1 MNDLREEII
10 ARYRDRITTGE
21 RTKLSLLES
30 DRLIETFVEQLQ
42 GLTTQ
47 DEIKALCE
55 AEITL
60 LEEGYPKPTIGK
72 DRLRYYRA
80 AIKAA
85 MAEGKLPMTDET
97 SRRYTYVKRETGET
111 EEAHDHRSLD
121 FLKYDQATY
130 GEIAGHSAQ
139 RNNQKQDS
147 LKPVNPDVY
156 LAKAVEL
163 LRSDDPF
170 ELAVGIAATTG
181 RRFSEVIDKGT
192 IVATDHPNWVSFSG
206 QLKKKSEAN
215 SYMIPCLVP
224 AADVLAAIERFRNHS
239 RIVGVAGK
247 TTTQINNSLADSVK
261 RAVSRHF
268 EKTGIVPVLENEARV
283 TMHNLR
289 GVYAQIAVHFFC
301 TPAQGEA
308 RFMQERLGH
317 VISDE
322 EMKRSN
328 SSATQH
334 YFHYRLVDGNGKHIG
349 AKGVKLTT
357 GEPLPTLLEPTIKRP
372 IEGSPETLPE
382 LQPIEPSESP
392 IALVSLADQV
402 EALTLEIKRIWS
414 HVEKMNPLASTA
426 PTAHDTTFFTRE
438 IESLRSELVEM
449 QQERDQATAELE
461 QVKGEQ
467 ESLQQQLAQERQA
480 YQQRID
486 GLIELLKQSPSIAQP
501 ISSQPLETTP
511 MATEA
516 IVEPKPVSQPATLVQ
531 TAQPKPRRE
540 HVTKSGSADKRVEA
554 AMLAIMEWNR
564 QHEFDSDKFAITQSL
579 LQRTTG
585 SNMPAVKR
593 VVEAF
598 QNEIYEH
605 NSEYGLDA
613 DRHNYGKETGE
624 IKEWVETKL

>member
-1 MNDLREEII
+1 MTDIREEII

-80 AIKAA
+80 AIKTA

-97 SRRYTYVKRETGET
+97 SRRYTYIKRETGET

-130 GEIAGHSAQ
+130 GAIAGHSAE

-156 LAKAVEL
+156 LAKAAEL

-170 ELAVGIAATTG
+170 ELAVGIAAVTG

-192 IVATDHPNWVSFSG
+192 IGETDHPDWVSFSG
-206 QLKKKSEAN
+206 QLKKKVEADR
-215 SYMIPCLVP
+215 YMIPCLVP
-224 AADVLAAIERFRNHS
+224 ASDVLRAIERFRNHP
-239 RIVGVAGK
+239 RVTRVAGK

-268 EKTGIVPVLENEARV
+268 EKTGIIPVLENESRV

-301 TPAQGEA
+301 PPAQGEA
-308 RFMQERLGH
+308 RFMQEKLGH
-317 VISDE
+317 VISEE

-349 AKGVKLTT
+349 SKGVKLTD
-357 GEPLPTLLEPTIKRP
+357 GEPLPTLIKPTIER
-372 IEGSPETLPE
+372 SPETLPE
-382 LQPIEPSESP
+382 AQPIEPSESP
-392 IALVSLADQV
+392 IAVTTLADQV

-414 HVEKMNPLASTA
+414 HVEKMNPSANSA
-426 PTAHDTTFFTRE
+426 PTATDTSFFTRE

-467 ESLQQQLAQERQA
+467 ESLQRQLAQERQA

-511 MATEA
+511 TVTEA
-516 IVEPKPVSQPATLVQ
+516 TVEPKPMSQPETLVQ

-554 AMLAIMEWNR
+554 AMRLLMQWNR
-564 QHEFDSDKFAITQSL
+564 EHDSDSNKFAITQSL
-579 LQRTTG
+579 LQKTTG

-593 VVEAF
+593 VMEAF
-598 QNEIYEH
+598 RNEIYEH
-605 NSEYGLDA
+605 NSEYALDP
-613 DRHNYGKETGE
+613 DRHNYGKDVEE
-624 IKEWVETKL
+624 IKAFVKTRL